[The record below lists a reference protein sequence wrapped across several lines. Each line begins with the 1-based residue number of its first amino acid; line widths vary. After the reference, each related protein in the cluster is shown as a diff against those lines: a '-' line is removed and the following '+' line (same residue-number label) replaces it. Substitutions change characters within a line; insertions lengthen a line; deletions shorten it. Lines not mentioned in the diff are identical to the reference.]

1 MPAKKEELYLIKT
14 AIIGGT
20 GVYDPCLLEDVR
32 EIVETT
38 PYGSVKVSLGKYAG
52 MEVAF
57 IPRHGLEH
65 SIPPHLINYR
75 ANIKALQQLGI
86 KNILATAAVG
96 SLHFEFKPGQ
106 FVLADQFLDFT
117 KNRGSTFYEGGE
129 AAVVHCD
136 MTVPY
141 CPELREA
148 LVKAGREL
156 EIQVQNG
163 GTYVCTEGPRFETA
177 AEIMMFKQLGGQLVG
192 MTSVPEVCLARE
204 LGICYATVAIVTN
217 FAAGITT
224 GILTHSEVLEL
235 MKRNIELARSLMMSS
250 LKYITEEKR
259 CNCRKILDEPG
270 AMK

>member
-1 MPAKKEELYLIKT
+1 MIRT

-20 GVYDPCLLEDVR
+20 GVYDPCLLEDVK
-32 EIVETT
+32 EIIEKT
-38 PYGSVKVSLGKYAG
+38 PYGNVAVSIGKYAG
-52 MEVAF
+52 IEVAF

-65 SIPPHLINYR
+65 SIPPHLINFR
-75 ANIKALQQLGI
+75 ANIMALHQLGV

-117 KNRGSTFYEGGE
+117 KSRQNTFYEGGE
-129 AAVVHCD
+129 AGVVHCD

-141 CPELREA
+141 CPELRGA
-148 LVKAGREL
+148 LVKAGEERG
-156 EIQVQNG
+156 IRVQNG

-204 LGICYATVAIVTN
+204 LGICYATLAIVTN
-217 FAAGITT
+217 FAAGITA

-235 MKRNIELARSLMMSS
+235 MKRNIALARSLMMSR
-250 LKYITEEKR
+250 LKYNSEEES
-259 CNCRKILDEPG
+259 CDCRKILDEHG
-270 AMK
+270 GMQ